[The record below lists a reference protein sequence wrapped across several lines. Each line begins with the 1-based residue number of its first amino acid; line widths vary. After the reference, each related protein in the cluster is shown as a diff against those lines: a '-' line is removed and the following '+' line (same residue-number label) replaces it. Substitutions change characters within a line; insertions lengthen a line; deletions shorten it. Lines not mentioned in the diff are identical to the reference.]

1 MSAATIRPF
10 GPDKNM
16 VMDFRDL
23 KSGLDKIIHDKLDHH
38 HLNDTLMTDSPTCEY
53 VAEWLFDRL
62 HEIFFTEGVVKLIS
76 VQIME
81 TCSSGVVYARD

>member
-1 MSAATIRPF
+1 
-10 GPDKNM
+10 M

-23 KSGLDKIIHDKLDHH
+23 KPAMEKILHDYLDHH
-38 HLNDTLMTDSPTCEY
+38 HLNDTLKTDSPTCEF
-53 VAEWLFDRL
+53 VAVWLFNRL
-62 HEIFFTEGVVKLIS
+62 HEIFFAEGVVKLIS